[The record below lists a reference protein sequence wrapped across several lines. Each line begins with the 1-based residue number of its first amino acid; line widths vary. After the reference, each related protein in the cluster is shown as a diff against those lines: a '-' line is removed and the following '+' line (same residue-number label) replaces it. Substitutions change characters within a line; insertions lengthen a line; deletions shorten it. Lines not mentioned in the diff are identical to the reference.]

1 MNLGNILLVFFG
13 GGLGA
18 ASRYVVTTIV
28 GARFGSAFPYG
39 TLTVNVI
46 GSFIIGLLTFYFLT
60 KNGGVPDNLRLLLVV
75 GFLGGF
81 TTFSSFALDTLNLGN
96 SAEMGLV
103 FLNIFSNVGAT
114 LLAVFIGMLAGKA
127 IA

>member
-1 MNLGNILLVFFG
+1 MNLGNILLVFLG

-96 SAEMGLV
+96 SAEMRLV

-114 LLAVFIGMLAGKA
+114 LLAVFICMLAGKA

>member
-1 MNLGNILLVFFG
+1 MNLGNILLVFLG

-18 ASRYVVTTIV
+18 ASRYVVKTIV
-28 GARFGSAFPYG
+28 GARVGSAFPYG

>member
-1 MNLGNILLVFFG
+1 MNLGNILLVFLG

-60 KNGGVPDNLRLLLVV
+60 KHGGVPDNLRLLLVV

>member
-1 MNLGNILLVFFG
+1 MNLGNILLVFLG

-18 ASRYVVTTIV
+18 ASRYVVTTIF

>member
-1 MNLGNILLVFFG
+1 MNLGNILLVFLG

-18 ASRYVVTTIV
+18 TSRYVVTTIV

-96 SAEMGLV
+96 NAEMGLV

>member
-1 MNLGNILLVFFG
+1 MNLGNILLVFLG

-60 KNGGVPDNLRLLLVV
+60 KKNILKGDIKYVYW
-75 GFLGGF
+75 
-81 TTFSSFALDTLNLGN
+81 SFR
-96 SAEMGLV
+96 S
-103 FLNIFSNVGAT
+103 IFE
-114 LLAVFIGMLAGKA
+114 
-127 IA
+127 

>member
-1 MNLGNILLVFFG
+1 MNLGNILLVFLG

-60 KNGGVPDNLRLLLVV
+60 KNGGLPDNLRLLLVV

-96 SAEMGLV
+96 NAEMGLV
-103 FLNIFSNVGAT
+103 FLNISSNVGAT